1 MSKTIVHA
9 VKWSAFGTIAR
20 FALQLIAQVILAR
33 ILGPQNYGLFGI
45 GMVVYTFGNFF
56 SSFGFGR
63 QLLQKQAITEEDIRF
78 AFTWQ
83 VVMGAIATL
92 VILISSPWIATYFN
106 EPKVLP
112 VIQWL
117 SVACLLNAA
126 TAPASNL
133 LQRDLN
139 FKTGAKIQFM
149 AYGIGYFC
157 LGIPL
162 ALAGFEVY
170 ALVSA
175 WMIQTLIILVA
186 TYLAR
191 PHSIKPLFWFSD
203 GRDALHYGG
212 TVFVTNIIN
221 WLLTNLD
228 RVVIGRLLSVQS
240 VGFYTVSYNLAT
252 MPNNLMLSGFQT
264 IFLTLGAKAAEDT
277 SRLAEG
283 YLHVLSIIFVLLLP
297 LFVFLATLSP
307 EIIALLYGEKWLIS
321 GEILAILFLGMPAL
335 IIWGLSTPVLW
346 NTGRR
351 YLEFALQIPILVLG
365 GVLLFAFA
373 ANGLNT
379 VAWIVSAICLLRA
392 VVVASAA
399 MWTLNLGWSAMG
411 SDFMRGLIL
420 SGFAFSA
427 AKCGIIIGSRWSMP
441 AVTLAVSALLASA
454 LAVLLLFVYPTSLGT
469 RTQKALAKFHP
480 IFGKFG
486 VNLP

>member
-1 MSKTIVHA
+1 MSKDIVHA
-9 VKWSAFGTIAR
+9 VKWSAVGTVAR

-63 QLLQKQAITEEDIRF
+63 QLLQKQVITEEDIRF

-83 VVMGAIATL
+83 VTMGALATL
-92 VILISSPWIATYFN
+92 IILIGSPWIATYFN
-106 EPKVLP
+106 EPRVLP

-133 LQRDLN
+133 LQRDLD

-175 WMIQTLIILVA
+175 WMVQTLIILVA

-191 PHSIKPLFWFSD
+191 PHSLKPLFWFND

-212 TVFVTNIIN
+212 TVFVTNIVN

-240 VGFYTVSYNLAT
+240 VGFYTASYNLAT
-252 MPNNLMLSGFQT
+252 MPNNLLLNGFQT
-264 IFLTLGAKAAEDT
+264 ISLTSGAKVAGDT
-277 SRLAEG
+277 TKMAEG
-283 YLHVLSIIFVLLLP
+283 YQHVLAIIFVLLLP
-297 LFVFLATLSP
+297 LFVFLAVLSP
-307 EIIALLYGEKWLIS
+307 EIIALLYGPKWVAS
-321 GEILAILFLGMPAL
+321 GEVLAILFLGMPAL

-346 NTGRR
+346 NTGHRN
-351 YLEFALQIPILVLG
+351 LEFVLQIPILIAG

-373 ANGLNT
+373 HNGLST
-379 VAWIVSAICLLRA
+379 VAWIVSVICLLRA
-392 VVVASAA
+392 LVVASAA
-399 MWTLNLGWSAMG
+399 MRALDIGWLTLGKDL
-411 SDFMRGLIL
+411 MRGLII
-420 SGFAFSA
+420 SGFFFVIANG
-427 AKCGIIIGSRWSMP
+427 GIIATSHWKIP
-441 AVTLAVSALLASA
+441 LVTLAVSSVLACVA
-454 LAVLLLFVYPTSLGT
+454 GLLLLIVFPTFLGV
-469 RTQKALAKFHP
+469 RTQKMLSRLHPALAK
-480 IFGKFG
+480 
-486 VNLP
+486 V